1 MKCTSSC
8 MIQPPLTLFFVCRI
22 ISIHLFPIIKC
33 YISCIPSYIIWPNA
47 AEVLLCHSIL
57 LPQGRSPL
65 PALVTHISLFRTGP
79 AQGRDINP
87 LCVCS
92 LCVAVPLRS
101 ATCFSGWGL
110 VIELSVALF
119 WLAIALLF
127 FFFSF
132 SAPKSWPI
140 YSNPIIIEAW
150 LSGVID
156 GTLSEPGYCWHTCCF
171 GYTAT
176 D

>member
-1 MKCTSSC
+1 MKCTSSF
-8 MIQPPLTLFFVCRI
+8 MIQPPL

-92 LCVAVPLRS
+92 LCVAVPLHS

-127 FFFSF
+127 LFFFPSLLQNHGPF
-132 SAPKSWPI
+132 ILTQLLLK
-140 YSNPIIIEAW
+140 
-150 LSGVID
+150 
-156 GTLSEPGYCWHTCCF
+156 PGW
-171 GYTAT
+171 AEW
-176 D
+176 